1 MAERRSEMFMGRR
14 QKEDWIGI
22 FHSLWRSGFFLLGFF
37 IFLLTAAQAF
47 ATEET
52 LSLPDLIR
60 EALKNNPE
68 IHVAEARVNAA
79 THRIPQA
86 TSLADPMLM
95 IGYENEGTDSLYTY
109 GGEINGMPADS
120 RWMFSLSQT
129 FPFPG
134 KLALKGEMATR
145 DAESRKAMADATK
158 LATEVRVKELY
169 YDLCLAY
176 TNIDLLT
183 DQAALFSRLEDAAV
197 ARYATG
203 MAPQQEVLMAQTE
216 KYMLIE
222 REEMERQKIQ
232 SLKAMMNATLG
243 RDALS
248 PLGRPEKPQNT
259 KYDYRLDELI
269 QMSHDRY
276 PMIKSREK
284 MVRAAEA
291 KVQMAKKEYY
301 PDVTMGGSYF
311 ARSSQFP
318 DMWNLTATINIPIFY
333 RTKQREAVL
342 EAEASLLEAR
352 REVESAKLMVSSA
365 LRDNYA
371 MLKTADNLTML
382 YRQGLIPKANQDFE
396 LALAGY
402 VTGKIEAVT
411 AITRLKSLIDYEF
424 LSWKQFTDRE
434 KAVARLDGLAAITD
448 YGADVK

>member
-1 MAERRSEMFMGRR
+1 
-14 QKEDWIGI
+14 
-22 FHSLWRSGFFLLGFF
+22 
-37 IFLLTAAQAF
+37 
-47 ATEET
+47 
-52 LSLPDLIR
+52 
-60 EALKNNPE
+60 
-68 IHVAEARVNAA
+68 
-79 THRIPQA
+79 
-86 TSLADPMLM
+86 
-95 IGYENEGTDSLYTY
+95 
-109 GGEINGMPADS
+109 
-120 RWMFSLSQT
+120 
-129 FPFPG
+129 
-134 KLALKGEMATR
+134 
-145 DAESRKAMADATK
+145 
-158 LATEVRVKELY
+158 
-169 YDLCLAY
+169 
-176 TNIDLLT
+176 
-183 DQAALFSRLEDAAV
+183 
-197 ARYATG
+197 
-203 MAPQQEVLMAQTE
+203 
-216 KYMLIE
+216 
-222 REEMERQKIQ
+222 MERQKIQ

-248 PLGRPEKPQNT
+248 PLGRPEKPQNA
-259 KYDYRLDELI
+259 KFDYRLDELI

-284 MVRAAEA
+284 MVSAAEA